1 MHKITRQSLQ
11 HVQDNTEYRTCS
23 FHLQHRIFKLQR
35 SVFYHCSFRSW
46 TVLVCYLENCIFINC
61 NFAGINV
68 EYLKNTYFQKG
79 FIEDLK
85 ITPRDKNTFASFQE
99 VNIANLNISW
109 TDYCYAILTE
119 KSPITEIPEEI
130 FEFSSLKEL
139 NLSRNNLTSLPPEI
153 KKLNNLRSLVVRSN
167 QLTKL
172 PMEIGELVKLE
183 KLDLYKN
190 KIHSLPAEVGKLKQL
205 RMLHLPLPTTSFPY
219 ALKLLPNLKIEHY
232 S

>member
-1 MHKITRQSLQ
+1 MNKITRQSLQ

-23 FHLQHRIFKLQR
+23 FHLQHRIFRLQR

-46 TVLVCYLENCIFINC
+46 TVLVCHLENCIFINC

-85 ITPRDKNTFASFQE
+85 ITPRDKNIFASFQE
-99 VNIANLNISW
+99 VNISNLNISW
-109 TDYCYAILTE
+109 TNYYYTILTE
-119 KSPITEIPEEI
+119 RSPITEIPEEI

-139 NLSRNNLTSLPPEI
+139 NLSRNRLTSLPPEI
-153 KKLNNLRSLVVRSN
+153 KKLSNLRSLIVRSN

-172 PMEIGELVKLE
+172 PAEIGELIRLE
-183 KLDLYKN
+183 ELDLHKN
-190 KIHSLPAEVGKLKQL
+190 NIYSLPSALGKLKQL
-205 RMLHLPLPTTSFPY
+205 RTLRLPLPTTYFPY
-219 ALKLLPNLKIEHY
+219 DLKLLPNLTIERY